1 MKNKFSRI
9 VVLVFAALCTLV
21 LSGCGKAEP
30 KITVVTMTPSPEENL
45 ESISLEGGWYGYWSA
60 SDATGDWKSVEG
72 KYWDCCAEVLVEDD
86 GCSLLLWDEDMPRDN
101 YLAKLRLYT
110 DCSTAAVRAFSLRS

>member
-9 VVLVFAALCTLV
+9 VVLVLAALCTLG

-45 ESISLEGGWYGYWSA
+45 ESISLEGG
-60 SDATGDWKSVEG
+60 
-72 KYWDCCAEVLVEDD
+72 
-86 GCSLLLWDEDMPRDN
+86 
-101 YLAKLRLYT
+101 
-110 DCSTAAVRAFSLRS
+110 